1 MNLVKSF
8 FVFCLIMLSPTAL
21 VAQGESFWPNDPYF
35 FYNAAERP
43 NFPGQ
48 WHLVN
53 QGPASIYF
61 YSVNYL
67 KTTTQMINSGVDA
80 GLRQAWNLGY
90 TGDGVT
96 IGIVDDGVDG
106 SNYDISPGY
115 RTDLSKNFSD
125 NVSLSNAPQ
134 GPQSIKDNHGTSVAG
149 VAAARGGNGIGGT
162 GAAPYAGIAGLRINL
177 QNSEEIGGN
186 IICPAGDP
194 CISNQNFEDAYYWKS
209 GVNTTTGAIESAP
222 EIQVKNHSYGDEGT
236 FNAQANSVTQ
246 ALKRTAVNGVI
257 HVFAAGNARDKKAE
271 NANKDPNT
279 NNSSVVTVAAL
290 GSDGKFANYSS
301 YGSSIFV
308 TAPSNRSDYTGFG
321 ITTTDR
327 TGADRGYNRYS
338 SSNTSGDQDDFFP
351 DTSYTS
357 GFGGTSSAAPLVS
370 GVMALGKE
378 ANPEMDVRMAKHALV
393 KTSTIVDVNDAS
405 DSSFGG
411 WKTNGAGNK
420 FNPNYGFGNINAGA
434 FVPKVRDVAYVT
446 EQTSVVKSA
455 TFSTAIPDNDSA
467 GVSKSFS
474 LTAAEAGQPLEGVE
488 VGLTYTHERVGDLT
502 AKVKSPTGMESRIL
516 YSTSH
521 LNPSQWDTQ
530 SATNASWTFLT
541 NAFWG
546 ENGAGT
552 WELNLADIAEGKT
565 GTWLG
570 YNTTFLM
577 GDMVMLTPGIM
588 TQGADIKAQSLTL
601 LNAATTYQIPS
612 GRTFRIRNNV
622 LVDGGTLI
630 VNGQITESPDYK
642 SSMFTLAAGTVG
654 GSGTINATRGF
665 AHTGGTIKPGNAIG
679 TLTIVGNYTQA
690 SNGKLLVE
698 VASTTSNDRLAITGG
713 ADLNGVLQTSWTG
726 GYVPAL
732 KTKFGTILTATS
744 GVTGQFTKL
753 ITNITPTWIFKPV
766 YDVANQVYLQVERD
780 YNNSYLNLSVNQQ
793 AVGGAL
799 NSVANSDSGM
809 SGDLNTVLNA
819 IDLQTT
825 AVQVAASL
833 DQIAPRGDMASSF
846 ISMSGSRMQIGN
858 IASRLQD
865 VRSGVQGVNLRGL
878 NLMIENDGEL
888 NLHGKPILLAFNGD
902 TLPAGFKMEQ
912 MSDKWGFFATG
923 NATMGNIKDNASQ
936 TDSSFRN
943 TGLTIGGDYRF
954 TEHLAAGFMAGYNK
968 LRSDLDGIGSKAA
981 INTTALGAYGMYY
994 RNGFYLEG
1002 LVSYGLNNTDKD
1014 RRIVYPGIDRTA
1026 TSDQKGRLWNLSA
1039 GTGYDYPLNN
1049 WILTPKI
1056 SIDYVQLSTEDYTE
1070 SGADALNLQVDG
1082 KSSTLLLG
1090 QIGGSV
1096 AYRWKMDQATLMP
1109 RIWAMYGREFGGD
1122 DEFYT
1127 TARLAIGSAAFTT
1140 YSIPPDRNFLSLGA
1154 GITASLTRGI
1164 LLYLNAGCQV
1174 GQSNYDA
1181 FNLNAG
1187 IRVPF

>member
-1 MNLVKSF
+1 MNLVKSL

-21 VAQGESFWPNDPYF
+21 LARGESFWPNDPYF
-35 FYNAAERP
+35 FYNAEERP
-43 NFPGQ
+43 GFPGQ

-53 QGPASIYF
+53 QGPASINF
-61 YSVNYL
+61 YSVAF
-67 KTTTQMINSGVDA
+67 KTSIQMINSGIDA
-80 GLRQAWNLGY
+80 GLRQAWSLGY
-90 TGDGVT
+90 TGNGVT
-96 IGIVDDGVDG
+96 IGIVDNGVDG
-106 SNYDISPGY
+106 SNYDIAPGY
-115 RTDLSKNFSD
+115 RADLSKNFSD
-125 NVSLSNAPQ
+125 NATIANSPQ
-134 GPQSIKDNHGTSVAG
+134 GPQQLGDNHGTAVAG

-162 GAAPYAGIAGLRINL
+162 GAAPYAQIAGLRINL
-177 QNSEEIGGN
+177 SDKPT
-186 IICPAGDP
+186 PADP
-194 CISNQNFEDAYYWKS
+194 ETSNQNYEDAYYWKS

-246 ALKRTAVNGVI
+246 ALKRSAVNGVI

-279 NNSSVVTVAAL
+279 NNSSVITVAAL

-301 YGSSIFV
+301 YGSSVFV
-308 TAPSNRSDYTGFG
+308 TAPSNRSDYTGFQ

-327 TGADRGYNRYS
+327 TGADLGYNKYS
-338 SSNTSGDQDDFFP
+338 PLNTSGDQDDLFS
-351 DTSYTS
+351 DTSYAS

-393 KTSTIVDVNDAS
+393 KTSTVVDASDAS

-411 WKTNGAGNK
+411 WRTNGGGNK
-420 FNPNYGFGNINAGA
+420 FNPNYGFGNINAGS

-446 EQTSVVKSA
+446 EQTSVVKSS
-455 TFSTAIPDNDSA
+455 TFSTAIPDNDSD

-488 VGLTYTHERVGDLT
+488 VGITFTHERVGDMT
-502 AKVKSPTGMESRIL
+502 AKVKSPTGMESRIA
-516 YSTSH
+516 YSTTH
-521 LNPSQWDTQ
+521 LDSAQWDTQ

-546 ENGAGT
+546 ENGAGA
-552 WELNLADIAEGKT
+552 WELNVADIAAGKT

-577 GDMVMLTPGIM
+577 GDMVMFTPGIM
-588 TQGADIKAQSLTL
+588 TQSADIKAQSLTL
-601 LNAATTYQIPS
+601 LNSATTYQIPS

-642 SSMFTLAAGTVG
+642 SSMFTLASGTVG
-654 GSGTINATRGF
+654 GSGTINASRGF
-665 AHTGGTIKPGNAIG
+665 ANTGGIIKPGNSIG
-679 TLTIVGNYTQA
+679 TLTINGNYTQG
-690 SNGKLLVE
+690 SDGKLLIE
-698 VASTTSNDRLAITGG
+698 VASTTSNDRLTVTGG
-713 ADLNGVLQTSWTG
+713 ADVNGVLETSWTG
-726 GYVPAL
+726 GYIPAL
-732 KTKFGTILTATS
+732 QTKFGTILTATS
-744 GVTGQFTKL
+744 GVRGEFTKL

-766 YDVANQVYLQVERD
+766 YDMANQVYLTVERD
-780 YNNSYLNLSVNQQ
+780 YNNSYLTPFLSVNQQ
-793 AVGGAL
+793 AVGDAL
-799 NSVANSDSGM
+799 NSVANTDSGM

-846 ISMSGSRMQIGN
+846 ISMSGSRMQINN

-878 NLMIENDGEL
+878 NLMIDDNGEL
-888 NLHGKPILLAFNGD
+888 NLRGKPILLAFNGD

-923 NATMGNIKDNASQ
+923 NGTMGNIKDNASQ

-968 LRSDLDGIGSKAA
+968 LRADLDGIGSKTA
-981 INTTALGAYGMYY
+981 INTTSLGAYGTYY
-994 RNGFYLEG
+994 QNGFYLEG
-1002 LVSYGLNNTDKD
+1002 RASCGLNNADKD

-1039 GTGYDYPLNN
+1039 GSGYDYPLNN

-1056 SIDYVQLSTEDYTE
+1056 SIDYIQLSTEDYTE

-1082 KSSTLLLG
+1082 KSSTLLSG

-1096 AYRWKMDQATLMP
+1096 AYRWKTDQATFMP
-1109 RIWAMYGREFGGD
+1109 RIWAMYGRELGGD

-1127 TARLAIGSAAFTT
+1127 TARLAIGSSAFTT

-1154 GITASLTRGI
+1154 GITASLSRGI
-1164 LLYLNAGCQV
+1164 ALYLNAGCQV

-1187 IRVPF
+1187 IRMPF